1 MQPSCFVTD
10 GKEEL
15 MQTSKNHFEAKV
27 IFNDET
33 IRRMFRTEFYTY
45 EGMQRLVW
53 LAVAFALVMLAL
65 FVPIPTVV
73 KVLCLLVGCAMFA
86 MPDFLSRVAAEG
98 VIMQRGGAESTV
110 SCRINAGGVDVEN
123 GAHIPFDKIDRLVED
138 DQYFYL
144 FQSRQ
149 MAVMIPKGSLLPAN
163 PERFARCLPKR
174 PARTGSSP
182 RACGAST

>member
-1 MQPSCFVTD
+1 
-10 GKEEL
+10 

-86 MPDFLSRVAAEG
+86 MPGGGRGRHHAAGRGREHG
-98 VIMQRGGAESTV
+98 QLPDQRRRRGRG
-110 SCRINAGGVDVEN
+110 
-123 GAHIPFDKIDRLVED
+123 K
-138 DQYFYL
+138 
-144 FQSRQ
+144 
-149 MAVMIPKGSLLPAN
+149 
-163 PERFARCLPKR
+163 RCPH
-174 PARTGSSP
+174 SV
-182 RACGAST
+182 

>member
-1 MQPSCFVTD
+1 
-10 GKEEL
+10 

-73 KVLCLLVGCAMFA
+73 QGALPAGGCAMS
-86 MPDFLSRVAAEG
+86 P
-98 VIMQRGGAESTV
+98 
-110 SCRINAGGVDVEN
+110 CRI
-123 GAHIPFDKIDRLVED
+123 F
-138 DQYFYL
+138 
-144 FQSRQ
+144 
-149 MAVMIPKGSLLPAN
+149 
-163 PERFARCLPKR
+163 
-174 PARTGSSP
+174 
-182 RACGAST
+182 

>member
-1 MQPSCFVTD
+1 
-10 GKEEL
+10 

-73 KVLCLLVGCAMFA
+73 KVLCGVRDDRHAGFSKPGGGRGRHHAAGRGREHGQL
-86 MPDFLSRVAAEG
+86 PD
-98 VIMQRGGAESTV
+98 QRRRRGRG
-110 SCRINAGGVDVEN
+110 
-123 GAHIPFDKIDRLVED
+123 K
-138 DQYFYL
+138 
-144 FQSRQ
+144 
-149 MAVMIPKGSLLPAN
+149 
-163 PERFARCLPKR
+163 RCPH
-174 PARTGSSP
+174 SV
-182 RACGAST
+182 

>member
-73 KVLCLLVGCAMFA
+73 KVLCLLVGRRG
-86 MPDFLSRVAAEG
+86 PLLRLHRSQGPRYLEAA
-98 VIMQRGGAESTV
+98 
-110 SCRINAGGVDVEN
+110 AGGEHPQD
-123 GAHIPFDKIDRLVED
+123 GHQDRLE
-138 DQYFYL
+138 
-144 FQSRQ
+144 RQ
-149 MAVMIPKGSLLPAN
+149 LRDG
-163 PERFARCLPKR
+163 RRGR
-174 PARTGSSP
+174 P
-182 RACGAST
+182 

>member
-98 VIMQRGGAESTV
+98 STQAAWTWKTV
-110 SCRINAGGVDVEN
+110 
-123 GAHIPFDKIDRLVED
+123 PTFRLIRSTAW
-138 DQYFYL
+138 
-144 FQSRQ
+144 SRTTSISTCSR
-149 MAVMIPKGSLLPAN
+149 A
-163 PERFARCLPKR
+163 ARWR
-174 PARTGSSP
+174 
-182 RACGAST
+182 

>member
-1 MQPSCFVTD
+1 
-10 GKEEL
+10 

-98 VIMQRGGAESTV
+98 VIMQRGGGREY
-110 SCRINAGGVDVEN
+110 GQL
-123 GAHIPFDKIDRLVED
+123 P
-138 DQYFYL
+138 DQ
-144 FQSRQ
+144 RRRR
-149 MAVMIPKGSLLPAN
+149 GRG
-163 PERFARCLPKR
+163 ERCPH
-174 PARTGSSP
+174 SV
-182 RACGAST
+182 